1 MNDEYSLE
9 PMTIA
14 DYDEVVTL
22 WRATEGMSR
31 LETREE
37 LARYLERNP
46 GLSLVARRHGA
57 IVAAVLAG
65 HDGHRGYLYHLAV
78 AEAHR
83 GRGLARQLVERC
95 LLALAALGLP
105 RCGLQVYRD
114 NPAGLDFWSHL
125 GWTRREDVQPYTKDL
140 PP

>member
-1 MNDEYSLE
+1 MTDEYCFE
-9 PMTIA
+9 PMTLA
-14 DYDEVVTL
+14 DYDDVLAL

-31 LETREE
+31 LETRDE

-46 GLSLVARRHGA
+46 GLSVVVRQDGA

-78 AEAHR
+78 AAAHR
-83 GRGLARQLVERC
+83 GRGLARRLVDRC
-95 LLALAALGLP
+95 LVALADLGLP

-114 NPAGLDFWSHL
+114 NPTGLEFWSHL
-125 GWTRREDVQPYTKDL
+125 GWTRRDDVQPFTRDL